1 MNCNAQNK
9 NDYTHDAVYYK
20 INDDINQNN
29 RTTFINRTK
38 MLDNYQEYINN
49 YKNNYDINSVK
60 IDKDFNKTTMNVYK
74 NANKIIEPLNSR
86 TIKDDRKYFYNDYN
100 TIQIKD
106 KEMRNKMNKKKKP
119 INIYYKKNINNKT
132 GELNCLVKSNT
143 YKKDKNEKYSI
154 CSSNISNKDD
164 IFINSSKENEDIQ
177 ISDIDNSIFEN
188 INSKVNNN
196 THCFI
201 KKFCNYYV
209 KKYLV
214 KVYYIDKRKS
224 IKRKK
229 EKSLDTETR
238 LYSNNKNKNIM
249 SNFQKISLGAEK
261 LNEIFVKKNDNDIS
275 IKIKRAMTEEEF
287 YVGSDK
293 LNKKNYNEDIKD
305 VNNTNIE
312 INNKIYT
319 YKMTKKNRLLE
330 DEVINNKKE
339 LKIDKILKNEK
350 TDINN
355 KLNNTNNQFYTFN
368 NDMIKKK
375 DNNSKDI
382 NEVEKLKKN
391 NKITK
396 KKAKSTEKRRIELI
410 SDKKENKDRNQTKE
424 IILKDF
430 ENYLNYLEKENINKK
445 EEISENINDSY
456 DWKDIDEL
464 ITKEKT
470 KIEDIIRI
478 YIDICKETKIETN
491 NIFKENEYIKTIIE
505 YYSSN
510 LSKNQK
516 EIIHLNMIEIFN
528 DINSLLTD
536 ENMYVILGNLLFI
549 LLKNKL
555 YYIKDLNNFIDKEK
569 NIQINIAKVVKYA
582 ILASGNLSKQYH
594 NDFKYTKLFNNNDI
608 FVNYITKEIF
618 K

>member
-1 MNCNAQNK
+1 
-9 NDYTHDAVYYK
+9 
-20 INDDINQNN
+20 
-29 RTTFINRTK
+29 
-38 MLDNYQEYINN
+38 
-49 YKNNYDINSVK
+49 
-60 IDKDFNKTTMNVYK
+60 
-74 NANKIIEPLNSR
+74 
-86 TIKDDRKYFYNDYN
+86 
-100 TIQIKD
+100 
-106 KEMRNKMNKKKKP
+106 
-119 INIYYKKNINNKT
+119 
-132 GELNCLVKSNT
+132 
-143 YKKDKNEKYSI
+143 
-154 CSSNISNKDD
+154 
-164 IFINSSKENEDIQ
+164 
-177 ISDIDNSIFEN
+177 
-188 INSKVNNN
+188 
-196 THCFI
+196 
-201 KKFCNYYV
+201 
-209 KKYLV
+209 
-214 KVYYIDKRKS
+214 
-224 IKRKK
+224 
-229 EKSLDTETR
+229 
-238 LYSNNKNKNIM
+238 
-249 SNFQKISLGAEK
+249 
-261 LNEIFVKKNDNDIS
+261 
-275 IKIKRAMTEEEF
+275 MTEEEF

-375 DNNSKDI
+375 ENNSKDI

-445 EEISENINDSY
+445 EEITENINDSY

>member
-1 MNCNAQNK
+1 
-9 NDYTHDAVYYK
+9 
-20 INDDINQNN
+20 
-29 RTTFINRTK
+29 
-38 MLDNYQEYINN
+38 
-49 YKNNYDINSVK
+49 
-60 IDKDFNKTTMNVYK
+60 
-74 NANKIIEPLNSR
+74 
-86 TIKDDRKYFYNDYN
+86 
-100 TIQIKD
+100 
-106 KEMRNKMNKKKKP
+106 
-119 INIYYKKNINNKT
+119 
-132 GELNCLVKSNT
+132 
-143 YKKDKNEKYSI
+143 
-154 CSSNISNKDD
+154 
-164 IFINSSKENEDIQ
+164 
-177 ISDIDNSIFEN
+177 
-188 INSKVNNN
+188 
-196 THCFI
+196 
-201 KKFCNYYV
+201 
-209 KKYLV
+209 
-214 KVYYIDKRKS
+214 
-224 IKRKK
+224 
-229 EKSLDTETR
+229 
-238 LYSNNKNKNIM
+238 
-249 SNFQKISLGAEK
+249 
-261 LNEIFVKKNDNDIS
+261 
-275 IKIKRAMTEEEF
+275 
-287 YVGSDK
+287 
-293 LNKKNYNEDIKD
+293 
-305 VNNTNIE
+305 
-312 INNKIYT
+312 
-319 YKMTKKNRLLE
+319 
-330 DEVINNKKE
+330 
-339 LKIDKILKNEK
+339 
-350 TDINN
+350 
-355 KLNNTNNQFYTFN
+355 
-368 NDMIKKK
+368 MIKKK

-555 YYIKDLNNFIDKEK
+555 YYIKDLNHFIDKEK

>member
-1 MNCNAQNK
+1 M
-9 NDYTHDAVYYK
+9 
-20 INDDINQNN
+20 
-29 RTTFINRTK
+29 
-38 MLDNYQEYINN
+38 
-49 YKNNYDINSVK
+49 
-60 IDKDFNKTTMNVYK
+60 
-74 NANKIIEPLNSR
+74 
-86 TIKDDRKYFYNDYN
+86 
-100 TIQIKD
+100 
-106 KEMRNKMNKKKKP
+106 
-119 INIYYKKNINNKT
+119 
-132 GELNCLVKSNT
+132 
-143 YKKDKNEKYSI
+143 
-154 CSSNISNKDD
+154 
-164 IFINSSKENEDIQ
+164 
-177 ISDIDNSIFEN
+177 
-188 INSKVNNN
+188 
-196 THCFI
+196 
-201 KKFCNYYV
+201 
-209 KKYLV
+209 
-214 KVYYIDKRKS
+214 
-224 IKRKK
+224 
-229 EKSLDTETR
+229 
-238 LYSNNKNKNIM
+238 
-249 SNFQKISLGAEK
+249 
-261 LNEIFVKKNDNDIS
+261 
-275 IKIKRAMTEEEF
+275 
-287 YVGSDK
+287 
-293 LNKKNYNEDIKD
+293 
-305 VNNTNIE
+305 
-312 INNKIYT
+312 
-319 YKMTKKNRLLE
+319 
-330 DEVINNKKE
+330 
-339 LKIDKILKNEK
+339 
-350 TDINN
+350 
-355 KLNNTNNQFYTFN
+355 
-368 NDMIKKK
+368 
-375 DNNSKDI
+375 
-382 NEVEKLKKN
+382 
-391 NKITK
+391 
-396 KKAKSTEKRRIELI
+396 
-410 SDKKENKDRNQTKE
+410 
-424 IILKDF
+424 